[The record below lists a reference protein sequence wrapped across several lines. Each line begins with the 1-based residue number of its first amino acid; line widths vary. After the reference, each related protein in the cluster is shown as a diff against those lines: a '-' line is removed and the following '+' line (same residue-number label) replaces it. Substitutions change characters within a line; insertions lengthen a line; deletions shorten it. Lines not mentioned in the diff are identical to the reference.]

1 MLSLYEHSQGEV
13 LERKADSEHN
23 TMHPE
28 FRCARA
34 FVGRASWATR
44 VVALLSA
51 FMFFRAMIDLTPSL
65 CTQAL
70 LHCKH

>member
-34 FVGRASWATR
+34 FVGGASLATGGCSFVR
-44 VVALLSA
+44 LYVLS
-51 FMFFRAMIDLTPSL
+51 RHD
-65 CTQAL
+65 
-70 LHCKH
+70 